1 MDEAALRAM
10 LPQGF
15 GQLGDHPTMYAA
27 DDEGEFA
34 DDDEFEDDDEEP
46 EATPQQARPSVAAAK
61 EQVPEIPHE
70 PIPAEQSKADSAE
83 EVKDVPRQDA
93 WPHLADYAQVP
104 LTESIVLKD
113 HTKTVSALGIDPSGA
128 RLATG
133 SHDYLVKL
141 WDFGGMTTS
150 LRTFKSFEPAENYP
164 VVQLAFSPYS
174 KNLLCLCASTQARVY
189 DYDGHEIA
197 VYKKGDIFMRDMR
210 HTTGHISD
218 ITCGGWHPLD
228 DQVFY
233 TAGSDSTVR
242 LWDMH
247 HKTSQ
252 TSVIVVRSKERGTK
266 TKVTAAT
273 FAPDAQ
279 SILASGQDGCLYV
292 WSTTGNLA
300 RPSLTVQQAH
310 APGCGATSLT
320 ISACGTKLASRGA
333 DDTLKLW
340 DMRQLGTPLHVR
352 DDLPNGSDHTDVL
365 FSPHG
370 DQLLTGTAS
379 VAQGSTTPTDLRGQW
394 GQIVALS
401 AHDLHTEL
409 VYPVECASVHR
420 LAWHPRL
427 NQVFATTR
435 SGNVHIYY
443 DHQASQLGAKLALRK
458 RARDR
463 TNHYAADPSTT
474 DPYADVPIMVPEEEE
489 DDYFDPVYKKQQF
502 PRDPRNSRVPER
514 PLEGRGKNGRI
525 GRSALQPLVAELW
538 EGDLRSEDPREYVR
552 WHVTLTTGP
561 YSSMQTKRK
570 RIHGL
575 PRCMP
580 RRSPRQSSD
589 RTTQRATMLSDAHSQ
604 THSRGTRCGSPRCRA
619 GQAGVS
625 GRTTHR
631 VCHAAHKRAF
641 VLRRLIATEF
651 PEHGTPQA
659 LLFDKLGL
667 GAHSLGRVV
676 GNPLAPI
683 VRPGGSV
690 ALAKVLLCA
699 RQR

>member
-10 LPQGF
+10 LPSGF
-15 GQLGDHPTMYAA
+15 GQVGGEPEAYAA
-27 DDEGEFA
+27 GTEYADESKYA
-34 DDDEFEDDDEEP
+34 DDDEFEDEDEEP
-46 EATPQQARPSVAAAK
+46 APERNDPASETKAKPEA
-61 EQVPEIPHE
+61 
-70 PIPAEQSKADSAE
+70 PAEPSERVAE
-83 EVKDVPRQDA
+83 AVEPDA
-93 WPHLADYAQVP
+93 QHEKQWAHLADYANMP
-104 LTESIVLKD
+104 LTQSIVLKD

-197 VYKKGDIFMRDMR
+197 LYKKGDIFMRDMR

-247 HKTSQ
+247 HQRSQ
-252 TSVIVVRSKERGTK
+252 TTVIVVRSKERGTK
-266 TKVTAAT
+266 TKVTAAA

-279 SILASGQDGCLYV
+279 SILASGQDGALYV

-310 APGCGATSLT
+310 APGYGATSLAV
-320 ISACGTKLASRGA
+320 SACGTKLASRGA
-333 DDTLKLW
+333 DDTVKLW
-340 DMRQLGTPLHVR
+340 DLRQLRSPVHAR
-352 DDLPNGSDHTDVL
+352 DDMPNGGDHTDVL
-365 FSPHG
+365 FSPNG
-370 DQLLTGTAS
+370 QQVLTGTAS
-379 VAQGSTTPTDLRGQW
+379 VAQGSVPTDLRSEW

-401 AHDLHTEL
+401 AEDLRTEL
-409 VYPVECASVHR
+409 VHPVDRTSVQR
-420 LAWHPRL
+420 VAWHPRL

-435 SGNVHIYY
+435 SGDVHIYY
-443 DHQASQLGAKLALRK
+443 DTEASQLGAKLALRK

-463 TNHYAADPSTT
+463 TNYYAADPSTT

-489 DDYFDPVYKKQQF
+489 DDYFDPVYKKPQF
-502 PRDPRNSRVPER
+502 PRDPRNTRVPER

-538 EGDLRSEDPREYVR
+538 EGDLRAEDPREYVHR
-552 WHVTLTTGP
+552 TLTTGR
-561 YSSMQTKRK
+561 YSNMRTRPKKTPGS
-570 RIHGL
+570 H
-575 PRCMP
+575 RCMP
-580 RRSPRQSSD
+580 RRSPRRSLP
-589 RTTQRATMLSDAHSQ
+589 RTTRSRTMLSDAHCQ
-604 THSRGTRCGSPRCRA
+604 TRSRGTRCGSLTSRGCPAAVSVFYAPFVPCTARA
-619 GQAGVS
+619 SA
-625 GRTTHR
+625 
-631 VCHAAHKRAF
+631 RA
-641 VLRRLIATEF
+641 
-651 PEHGTPQA
+651 PQA
-659 LLFDKLGL
+659 DR
-667 GAHSLGRVV
+667 H
-676 GNPLAPI
+676 
-683 VRPGGSV
+683 
-690 ALAKVLLCA
+690 
-699 RQR
+699 

>member
-10 LPQGF
+10 LPAGF
-15 GQLGDHPTMYAA
+15 GQAGGDPEAYSAVSERV
-27 DDEGEFA
+27 DDGEFA
-34 DDDEFEDDDEEP
+34 DDDEFEDEDEEP
-46 EATPQQARPSVAAAK
+46 ANEA
-61 EQVPEIPHE
+61 
-70 PIPAEQSKADSAE
+70 PAERREYTDEAQAE
-83 EVKDVPRQDA
+83 ASGSGDEAQTGRSRRGDEAPDTAAQYERR
-93 WPHLADYAQVP
+93 WTHLADYANMP
-104 LTESIVLKD
+104 LTQSIVLKD

-197 VYKKGDIFMRDMR
+197 LYKKGDIFMRDMR

-247 HKTSQ
+247 HKASQ

-266 TKVTAAT
+266 TKVTAAAM
-273 FAPDAQ
+273 APDAQ
-279 SILASGQDGCLYV
+279 SILASGQDGALYV

-310 APGCGATSLT
+310 TPGTGATCLAV
-320 ISACGTKLASRGA
+320 SACGTKLASRGA

-340 DMRQLGTPLHVR
+340 DLRQLRTPLHVR
-352 DDLPNGSDHTDVL
+352 DDLPNGNDHTDVL
-365 FSPHG
+365 FSPNG
-370 DQLLTGTAS
+370 QQLLTGTAS
-379 VAQGSTTPTDLRGQW
+379 VTQGSTTPTDLRSQW

-401 AHDLHTEL
+401 AQDLSMEL
-409 VYPVECASVHR
+409 VYPVDRTSVNR
-420 LAWHPRL
+420 VAWHPRL

-435 SGNVHIYY
+435 GGDVHIYY
-443 DHQASQLGAKLALRK
+443 DAEASQLGAKLALRK

-489 DDYFDPVYKKQQF
+489 DDYFDPVYKKPQF
-502 PRDPRNSRVPER
+502 PRDPRNTRVPER

-538 EGDLRSEDPREYVR
+538 EGDLRAEDPREYVHR
-552 WHVTLTTGP
+552 TLTAGH
-561 YSSMQTKRK
+561 YSSTRTRRK
-570 RIHGL
+570 RTRGSH
-575 PRCMP
+575 RCMP
-580 RRSPRQSSD
+580 RHSPRRSLR
-589 RTTQRATMLSDAHSQ
+589 RTTPSRRMLSDAHCHR
-604 THSRGTRCGSPRCRA
+604 HSRDTRCGSWKNRGCQADVSVWYALFVPCSARASGRALRA
-619 GQAGVS
+619 G
-625 GRTTHR
+625 
-631 VCHAAHKRAF
+631 
-641 VLRRLIATEF
+641 RR
-651 PEHGTPQA
+651 
-659 LLFDKLGL
+659 
-667 GAHSLGRVV
+667 
-676 GNPLAPI
+676 
-683 VRPGGSV
+683 
-690 ALAKVLLCA
+690 
-699 RQR
+699 